1 MKKMPNLRKS
11 ERTGEIQSTW
21 HARLWC
27 HFNCSGTYHVIS
39 RFFFLGWSERFR
51 ILLVWSEKLKKK
63 NKKVSIN
70 TNSHCQKNKIYLN
83 NAKWSCIAFGRL
95 LPCTCYALMP
105 NANCNAVKLPH
116 CSVAAWVTEVLC
128 HSFFFFFFGARQNAL
143 KTKNY
148 LGWVLPFW
156 KPIIP
161 IFFSVSFCSVHSWF
175 QFFEEQNWTLDDLSK
190 ANMSHTTWHV
200 DLQHGGSDKWKPRNA
215 KLPF

>member
-1 MKKMPNLRKS
+1 MKKLPNLRKS

-51 ILLVWSEKLKKK
+51 ILLVWSEKLKK

-70 TNSHCQKNKIYLN
+70 TNSHCQKKQNISKQCEVKLHCVWQTVALYMLCS
-83 NAKWSCIAFGRL
+83 NAKCKLQCCKIATLFGCR
-95 LPCTCYALMP
+95 MSDGG
-105 NANCNAVKLPH
+105 AVPQ
-116 CSVAAWVTEVLC
+116 
-128 HSFFFFFFGARQNAL
+128 FFFFFFGARQNAL